1 MPRPKSI
8 KTYFRVE
15 ASALINAI
23 NRCTNKNHAQY
34 NDYGGRGIS
43 VHSSFLGPDGFK
55 NFMDAVGPKPSPE
68 LTLDRVSND
77 KGYEPGNLAWTT
89 RSVQQRN
96 RRPRKAKVCDMGHGL
111 GAHVI
116 VCKDGRTKTLYSPY
130 VECGERKLTIR
141 QWASELGIQRR
152 TLAQR
157 LQRGLTP
164 EQALVPTL
172 FDTCGKPRDGGP
184 TIH

>member
-1 MPRPKSI
+1 MPKSLRRQ
-8 KTYFRVE
+8 FPVE
-15 ASALINAI
+15 YGALTNAI
-23 NRCTNKNHAQY
+23 NRCKNKNHAQY
-34 NDYGGRGIS
+34 DDYGGRGIS
-43 VHSSFLGPDGFK
+43 VHPSFIGPDGFK
-55 NFMDAVGPKPSPE
+55 NFLNAIGPKPSPE

-96 RRPRKAKVCDMGHGL
+96 RRPRKARVLDMGQGL
-111 GAHVI
+111 GAHVT
-116 VCKDGRTKTLYSPY
+116 VCKDGKTKTFYSPY

-141 QWASELGIQRR
+141 QWASELGIRSR
-152 TLAQR
+152 TLVQR

-164 EQALVPTL
+164 EQALVPIL
-172 FDTCGKPRDGGP
+172 FDTWGKPRDGGP